1 MAILIPRRRPPVR
14 NPITSQVSTA
24 GAGAV
29 PVVTRRV
36 NQPTTTARRAPA
48 PGARPG
54 ASRPPAPPPVTAPT
68 PIATPALS
76 VTPIQTPEAT
86 SGRASA
92 IEQYVSGM
100 SDVNRQL
107 QELAFRYGGAPTVE
121 QFGYAQGADPRSLG
135 GDVTSQLGVTQND
148 PNSILGTIS
157 RNLQNQQKFVDQTHE
172 ADNTF
177 FSGLRLTD
185 QDVARSDADRQRAQA
200 ATDYRSAMANLVS
213 QLTGARTGRND
224 AIRAANNADDA
235 ATAQAIAQ
243 AQAQAQATA
252 AAAQGPALPP
262 GLVNRTGN
270 PGQTVEGLKNMFRRT
285 KTVNGKTYYLGNSG
299 TWIPMR

>member
-14 NPITSQVSTA
+14 NPITSHVSTA
-24 GAGAV
+24 GAGSV

-36 NQPTTTARRAPA
+36 NQPTTRAPRA
-48 PGARPG
+48 PSVRPG
-54 ASRPPAPPPVTAPT
+54 ASRPPTPPPVTAPA

-86 SGRASA
+86 AGRASA
-92 IEQYVSGM
+92 VEQYVAGM

-121 QFGYAQGADPRSLG
+121 QFGYAQGDPRSIG
-135 GDVTSQLGVTQND
+135 GDVSSQLGVTQND
-148 PNSILGTIS
+148 PNSILGTIG

-200 ATDYRSAMANLVS
+200 ATDYRSAFANLVS
-213 QLTGARTGRND
+213 QLTNARTGRNE
-224 AIRAANNADDA
+224 AIRGANAADDA
-235 ATAQAIAQ
+235 ATAQALAQ
-243 AQAQAQATA
+243 AQAQAA
-252 AAAQGPALPP
+252 AAPPP
-262 GLVNRTGN
+262 GPTPAQQAASAGLR
-270 PGQTVEGLKNMFRRT
+270 PGMSIGQLLRAGAPIPVRT
-285 KTVNGKTYYLGNSG
+285 KKVGSKSYYQGASG
-299 TWIPMR
+299 AWIPY